1 MQLQEK
7 VLLDERIGRFV
18 ANRLKEQLINK
29 EPGHCAQVT
38 DLSLEV
44 MEKACQELND
54 IGAGKFESYVL
65 VANDAETVDKWE
77 IQATK
82 LVERRNIEEKIVVI
96 FIPHNLKTAAEDSF
110 EINTFEPISFY
121 SVYDDVKE
129 SLQHEVIQQF
139 LGHERS
145 AYEQVIIAIERN
157 WKIPTSLDWS
167 LYYLAIMSEKYI
179 SESIGKNLPY
189 LYLLPDQQ
197 LLSKVAL
204 KARVEENIRTMDGL
218 RSVSKSI
225 QNRVDSINTKN
236 KNLKRTVLKLLK
248 KNTISLNFDQWIRET
263 LTDATLMDKLDFEQ
277 WNLEVLTD
285 NLVTFK
291 INQIKG
297 PALKSKG
304 GVVELTISS
313 SKHFSIHYT
322 VEPTPPRCEDWA
334 RMHVHLID
342 AAAEEEYTN
351 VHTITSS
358 KKPNTNKSK
367 QTKKITDKQLQKL
380 STVEPGTYKIGIRAL
395 SEDNYILAES
405 VSSQSFVLIN
415 DNEEDDVPKQVNT
428 VLSGTQE
435 LLLNGKVNS
444 LLQDEPFIYNG
455 QDFKFSYETTEEEQN
470 LQAPIKVYN
479 EKENAIYKLSTNL
492 FLHKVHETW
501 LKNPEYI
508 GAIELQAMSRL
519 TGENFQEHLIFQDQT
534 ALSSEAIEFLKDFL
548 AIRKQLFQAILDIGP
563 FHWDQI
569 VSFDEELLL
578 EKAWRY
584 VEIYQK
590 VIENLLASDSEEMQ
604 GLLSRLRMID
614 LMGVTDLDG
623 ETIYLMTPTHP
634 LKLTWLIS
642 YEEIGD
648 DWIRQLA
655 LADDKTKEVKKVKE
669 ILKDLTSLYF
679 PFIIKDKNNSWFMN
693 SDNIGTSWSIFIPIE
708 KMTDESYSHRIS
720 SILKL
725 NNDFKR
731 KVKFPIPKIKQH
743 ILKYLER
750 RPFLSVL
757 TINVFE
763 PGEGTELVDL
773 LKQLYKAFDE
783 DKYQIFSDLR
793 IKLHLFTEEKED
805 LDQIAKEMD
814 LLMASGESKK
824 VDSLQERLTMEAD
837 NPLFPIISYSKHLKQ
852 DFLQSPE
859 SFESNIT
866 ILYQTLNVDSG
877 FVTSEEAKWHRS
889 SFFKGLNH
897 ELTTRTGGRS
907 DRDHGSSWKKFI
919 STKYDV
925 KDARSKKIN
934 QMIDTFKGLTMFD
947 EADHQSDLPA
957 VEVSINP
964 EKKLELETIHNH
976 SDWVLVLD
984 EYLGV
989 DFLDRPASGRDR
1001 YHLIDYVPSKVLEKS
1016 DVYVSTN
1023 QIVEIENIVR
1033 QVANK
1038 LALQL
1043 EEGAERGIIDS
1054 LNAISGR
1061 LVMKLSSNEN
1071 QVKGAMG
1078 MALSRLYL
1086 NELNQVDGKMKVIIL
1101 SLDDHKDWFL
1111 KERHHLTSQKMT
1123 DILMIAC
1130 NVETREITF
1139 NLIEVKWRSSLPSGG
1154 IASAE
1159 DFRESIDA
1167 QLENSKK
1174 LLMQK
1179 FQQHAQNVASNLF
1192 RAKELSKLL
1201 EYYLDRSYRFKSMDE
1216 ESYVTFSRFFNE
1228 LSDLDKPYS
1237 LTFKKHALL
1246 FVVGEQNLSEPLKIG
1261 GVSYHVISKPEMEGY
1276 LNQAND
1282 RFSEPTQ
1289 IFSHDQLKHRT
1300 TFFFSKSMASS
1311 VPVEGEKPDVEEEE
1325 LDLGKEP
1332 EMDQQGTEPNQADV
1346 LGDTPVK
1353 EDAPIELDLGEGQKE
1368 GEQDDSYVD
1377 QKHKGNE
1384 PNSEEE
1390 EAIEEKHLEAE
1401 FTEDLGEEEPGQQ
1414 DESTREVIPCDP
1426 PTVLLG
1432 DHQMTNQYG
1441 ILGKLA
1447 TTGDTIGL
1455 DLDGT
1460 STISLFGVQGS
1471 GKSYTVGTILEMATK
1486 QFNRVN
1492 KLPAPLASVVF
1503 HYSKSESY
1511 EPEFTSLKEGN
1522 QKQDELERLKAEYG
1536 VFPEGIED
1544 VIIITPKDRVE
1555 ERQEEYANIEVLPL
1569 LFSTSELNVEDWNF
1583 LMSTG
1588 DSSALYLRQLKSVLK
1603 EYRRNLTLENIK
1615 IGVQEEDF
1623 EDRPRRLLEQRLRFV
1638 EEYIND
1644 KVKIGSVLKPGRVVI
1659 VDIRDEFIE
1668 EDEALG
1674 LFMVLLRIFSDVK
1687 YNNNP
1692 FNKMIVF
1699 DEAHKYMKD
1708 QSLMGNVVEVI
1719 REMRHK
1725 GVSMLIASQNPP
1737 SVPKEIIELSNL
1749 VVLHKFNAPAWLKH
1763 IQKTL
1768 TATENLQAAQLNQLK
1783 AGEAYVWASKSTHS
1797 IFEKQPQK
1805 IQLRPRITMH
1815 GGATKKATM

>member
-1 MQLQEK
+1 MQQKEK
-7 VLLDERIGRFV
+7 LLLDERIGQFV

-44 MEKACQELND
+44 MKKASIELNA
-54 IGAGKFESYVL
+54 IGAGKIESYVL
-65 VANDAETVDKWE
+65 AANDVVVMERWE

-82 LVERRNIEEKIVVI
+82 LVERRNAEEKIVVI

-110 EINTFEPISFY
+110 DIATFEPISCY

-129 SLQHEVIQQF
+129 ILQHEVIQQF
-139 LGHERS
+139 LGPERL
-145 AYEQVIIAIERN
+145 AFEQAIVIIERN
-157 WKIPTSLDWS
+157 WKIPSSLDWS
-167 LYYLAIMSEKYI
+167 LYYLAVMNEKYTV
-179 SESIGKNLPY
+179 ESVGKNLPY

-197 LLSKVAL
+197 LLIQGTF
-204 KARVEENIRTMDGL
+204 KARIEKNILTMEGL
-218 RSVSKSI
+218 RNVSKSI

-236 KNLKRTVLKLLK
+236 KDIKRTVLKLLK
-248 KNTISLNFDQWIRET
+248 KYTTNLNFDQWIKET
-263 LTDATLMDKLDFEQ
+263 LTNVTLMDKLNFEN
-277 WNLEVLTD
+277 WNLENLTD
-285 NLVTFK
+285 NLVTFT
-291 INQIKG
+291 IDQIKG
-297 PALKSKG
+297 PALKSKDSMI
-304 GVVELTISS
+304 ELSISS
-313 SKHFSIHYT
+313 SNHFFIHYT
-322 VEPTPPRCEDWA
+322 VDPTPPRCEDWT
-334 RMHVHLID
+334 RMQVHLID

-351 VHTITSS
+351 VHIITSS
-358 KKPNTNKSK
+358 NKPNTNKSK
-367 QTKKITDKQLQKL
+367 QIKRITDIQLKKL
-380 STVEPGTYKIGIRAL
+380 LTVEPGIYKIGIRAL

-405 VSSQSFVLIN
+405 VSSQSFVLIK
-415 DNEEDDVPKQVNT
+415 DNEEDDVPKQLNT
-428 VLSGTQE
+428 VLSGSQE
-435 LLLNGKVNS
+435 LLLDGKVNS
-444 LLQDEPFIYNG
+444 LLQDEPFIYNN
-455 QDFKFSYETTEEEQN
+455 QDFEFSFEMTEKEQN
-470 LQAPIKVYN
+470 LQAPLKVFS
-479 EKENAIYKLSTNL
+479 EKENTVYKLSTNL
-492 FLHKVHETW
+492 FLHKAHETW

-508 GAIELQAMSRL
+508 GAIELQTVSRL
-519 TGENFQEHLIFQDQT
+519 TGNNFNEHVIFQDQKE
-534 ALSSEAIEFLKDFL
+534 LSSEAAEMLKDFL
-548 AIRKQLFQAILDIGP
+548 RLRKQFFQAILGVGP

-569 VSFDEELLL
+569 LSFDEELLL

-584 VEIYQK
+584 VDAYQK
-590 VIENLLASDSEEMQ
+590 VIENLLASDLEEMQ
-604 GLLSRLRMID
+604 EILSRLRMID
-614 LMGVTDLDG
+614 LINVTDVTG
-623 ETIYLMTPTHP
+623 EIFYLMTPTHP
-634 LKLTWLIS
+634 LKLSWLIS

-648 DWIRQLA
+648 DWVRQLA
-655 LADDKTKEVKKVKE
+655 LVDDKAKEVKKVKE
-669 ILKDLTSLYF
+669 ILMGQTSLYF
-679 PFIIKDKNNSWFMN
+679 PFIIKDKNNSWFVN
-693 SDNIGTSWSIFIPIE
+693 SDNIGASWSIFSPLE
-708 KMTDESYSHRIS
+708 KMTDESYSQRLS
-720 SILKL
+720 SSLKL
-725 NNDFKR
+725 NHDFKR

-743 ILKYLER
+743 ILQYLER
-750 RPFLSVL
+750 RPYLSVL

-763 PGEGTELVDL
+763 PGEGNELVDL

-783 DKYQIFSDLR
+783 DKYQIFTDIR
-793 IKLHLFTEEKED
+793 IKLHLFTEDTRD
-805 LDQIAKEMD
+805 LNQLAKEID
-814 LLMASGESKK
+814 LLMSSGENKK
-824 VDSLQERLTMEAD
+824 IDSFQERLTMEAG
-837 NPLFPIISYSKHLKQ
+837 NPLFPILSYSKHLKS

-859 SFESNIT
+859 RFEANIT
-866 ILYQTLNVDSG
+866 ILYQMLTVDSG

-889 SFFKGLNH
+889 SFFKGLSH

-907 DRDHGSSWKKFI
+907 DRDHGSSWKKFVSI
-919 STKYDV
+919 KYDGMDT
-925 KDARSKKIN
+925 KSKQIN
-934 QMIDTFKGLTMFD
+934 QMIDVFTRLTMFD

-957 VEVSINP
+957 VEVNISP

-976 SDWVLVLD
+976 SDWVLLLD

-1001 YHLIDYVPSKVLEKS
+1001 YHLIDYIPGKVLEKS
-1016 DVYVSTN
+1016 DVFVSTN
-1023 QIVEIENIVR
+1023 QIVEIENMVR
-1033 QVANK
+1033 PVVNK
-1038 LALQL
+1038 LGLRL
-1043 EEGAERGIIDS
+1043 DEGAERGIIDS

-1071 QVKGAMG
+1071 QMKGAMG

-1101 SLDDHKDWFL
+1101 PLDEHKDWFL
-1111 KERHHLTSQKMT
+1111 KERQHLTSQKMT

-1139 NLIEVKWRSSLPSGG
+1139 NLIEVKWRANLPSGG
-1154 IASAE
+1154 IANAE

-1179 FQQHAQNVASNLF
+1179 FQQHDKNEALNLY

-1201 EYYLDRSYRFKSMDE
+1201 EYYLDRSYRFKNMDE
-1216 ESYVTFSRFFNE
+1216 DSYIKFSRFFTE
-1228 LSDLDKPYS
+1228 LSNLDKPYS
-1237 LTFKKHALL
+1237 LMFKKHALL
-1246 FVVGEQNLSEPLKIG
+1246 FVVGEQSPSEPIRIG
-1261 GVSYHVISKPEMEGY
+1261 GVSYHVISKQEIQGY
-1276 LNQAND
+1276 LNQANAQ
-1282 RFSEPTQ
+1282 FSEPTQ
-1289 IFSHDQLKHRT
+1289 IFSHDQIKYRT
-1300 TFFFSKSMASS
+1300 TFFFSKSVTSLASIKD
-1311 VPVEGEKPDVEEEE
+1311 EKPQVKEKE
-1325 LDLGKEP
+1325 LDLRQDSKLNKP
-1332 EMDQQGTEPNQADV
+1332 WTEPYQAEVIEDKAIEKDV
-1346 LGDTPVK
+1346 PYK
-1353 EDAPIELDLGEGQKE
+1353 SDLEKS
-1368 GEQDDSYVD
+1368 QD
-1377 QKHKGNE
+1377 
-1384 PNSEEE
+1384 EEE
-1390 EAIEEKHLEAE
+1390 KAE
-1401 FTEDLGEEEPGQQ
+1401 VT
-1414 DESTREVIPCDP
+1414 SEVLPCEP

-1432 DHQMTNQYG
+1432 DHQITNQYG
-1441 ILGKLA
+1441 ILGKLS

-1460 STISLFGVQGS
+1460 FTISLFGVQGS

-1486 QFNRVN
+1486 QFNKVN
-1492 KLPAPLASVVF
+1492 KLPSPLASVVF

-1522 QKQDELERLKAEYG
+1522 ENQNEVERLKAEYG
-1536 VFPEGIED
+1536 VSPQGIED
-1544 VIIITPKDRVE
+1544 VVIITPKDRVQ
-1555 ERQEEYANIEVLPL
+1555 ERQKEYKNIQVLPL
-1569 LFSTSELNVEDWNF
+1569 EFSTNELTIEDWNF

-1615 IGVQEEDF
+1615 IGVQETDF
-1623 EDRPRRLLEQRLRFV
+1623 EDRPRKLLEQRLRFV

-1644 KVKIGSVLKPGRVVI
+1644 KNKIGIVLKPGRVVI

-1687 YNNNP
+1687 YNNTT

-1699 DEAHKYMKD
+1699 DEAHKYMKN
-1708 QSLMGNVVEVI
+1708 QNLMGNVVEVI

-1768 TATENLQAAQLNQLK
+1768 TATESLQPAQLNQLK

-1815 GGATKKATM
+1815 GGVTKKATK